1 MEEGTQETKPEHKN
15 TVVGEKRISADPK
28 KFTKWMGDD
37 KTLGIRR
44 IPDHHRSR
52 HGKRTKGRGRL
63 KERQHTR
70 TGVTLMEARRQKDNG
85 KGGPQS
91 NGNVTYG
98 TALVPS
104 PDHNL
109 LSSFFGTMG
118 LFSPVSAFF
127 PISGNEMVNIVY
139 NV

>member
-1 MEEGTQETKPEHKN
+1 MRTRNLEEGTQETKPEHKN

-37 KTLGIRR
+37 KTLRIRR

-70 TGVTLMEARRQKDNG
+70 TGVTLMETRRRKDNG

-91 NGNVTYG
+91 NGNVTCG

-109 LSSFFGTMG
+109 MSSFFWDHGALQPCLC
-118 LFSPVSAFF
+118 LFS
-127 PISGNEMVNIVY
+127 Y
-139 NV
+139 